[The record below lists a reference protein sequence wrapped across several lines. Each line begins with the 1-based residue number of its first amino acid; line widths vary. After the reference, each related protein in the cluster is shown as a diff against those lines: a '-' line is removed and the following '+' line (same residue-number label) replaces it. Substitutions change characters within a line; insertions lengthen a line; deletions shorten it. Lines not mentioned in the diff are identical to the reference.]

1 MPLTLPGRFA
11 ETMDRLYPGDGNGVG
26 DGGGPVAVALSGG
39 GDSTA
44 LLHLC
49 ADWARTRGIALQA
62 VSVDH
67 GLRPE
72 AGGELDRAADQCKAL
87 GIAHSRLTWRGW
99 DGAGNLQ
106 AAARTARYRLIAD
119 WARAHGIASVAL
131 GHTLDDQAETVLLR
145 LARGS
150 GVDGLS
156 AMRPVRRAD
165 GVTWLRPLLGERRQ
179 TLRDMLTTAGIGWS
193 EDPSNE
199 DARFDRVRVRRA
211 LQQLEPLG
219 IDAETLAQ
227 TAERMQSARAVLEA
241 AAQNAARE
249 IAHTRGGAVFLQTD
263 PLMALPEETR
273 HRLLIHALRWVASA
287 AYGPRRAA
295 MAEVDAAIRAGRNF
309 TLHGCLIGAAK
320 GRCVIA
326 REPAAVEGL
335 VARVGETWDNRWIVH
350 GPAQGVEVR
359 ALGENGLKSCP
370 DWRSTGLPRAVLLA
384 SPAVWRARTL
394 VAAPLANAQT
404 GWSAELIHPANHF
417 LSSVL
422 SH

>member
-1 MPLTLPGRFA
+1 MPLTLSGRFA
-11 ETMDRLYPGDGNGVG
+11 ETMDRLCPGDGNGA
-26 DGGGPVAVALSGG
+26 VAVALSGG
-39 GDSTA
+39 GDSMA
-44 LLHLC
+44 LLQLC
-49 ADWARTRGIALQA
+49 ADWARARAVALQA

-72 AGGELDRAADQCKAL
+72 AGAELDRAARQCAAL
-87 GIAHSRLTWRGW
+87 EVAHTRLTWRGW

-106 AAARTARYRLIAD
+106 AAARTARYRLIAE
-119 WARAHGIASVAL
+119 WARARGVAAVAL

-156 AMRPVRRAD
+156 AMRPRREAD
-165 GVTWLRPLLGERRQ
+165 GLIWLRPLLGERRQ
-179 TLRDMLTTAGIGWS
+179 ALRDMLSAAGIGWS

-219 IDAETLAQ
+219 IDAARLAQ
-227 TAERMQSARAVLEA
+227 TAERMQSAREVLEVA
-241 AAQNAARE
+241 ARDAARE
-249 IAHTRGGAVFLQTD
+249 IAHTRGGAVFLQTER
-263 PLMALPEETR
+263 LVALPDETR
-273 HRLLIHALRWVASA
+273 RRLLIHALRWVAGA

-295 MAEVDAAIRAGRNF
+295 VSALEAAIRAGRSF
-309 TLHGCLIGAAK
+309 TLHGCLIGAAN
-320 GRCVIA
+320 GRCVVG

-335 VARVGETWDNRWIVH
+335 AARVGETWDNRWIVH
-350 GPAQGVEVR
+350 GPTEGVEVR

-370 DWRSTGLPRAVLLA
+370 DWRSGGLPRAVLMA
-384 SPAVWRARTL
+384 SPAVWRRGEL
-394 VAAPLANAQT
+394 VAAPLAKYGQ

-417 LSSVL
+417 LSSLL

>member
-11 ETMDRLYPGDGNGVG
+11 ETMDRLFP
-26 DGGGPVAVALSGG
+26 GGGLAVAVSGG

-49 ADWARTRGIALQA
+49 ADWARARSVALRA

-72 AGGELDRAADQCKAL
+72 AAGELDRVAGQCAAL
-87 GIAHSRLTWRGW
+87 GIAHTRLAWRGW

-106 AAARTARYRLIAD
+106 AAARAARYRLIAD
-119 WARAHGIASVAL
+119 WARARGIASAAL

-165 GVTWLRPLLGERRQ
+165 GLTWLRPLLGERREA
-179 TLRDMLTTAGIGWS
+179 LRDMLRAKGIGWS
-193 EDPSNE
+193 EDPSN
-199 DARFDRVRVRRA
+199 DDPRFDRVRVRQA
-211 LQQLEPLG
+211 LQRLEPLG
-219 IDAETLAQ
+219 IDAGKLAQ
-227 TAERMQSARAVLEA
+227 TARRMQSARAVLET
-241 AAQNAARE
+241 AAQRAARE
-249 IAHTRGGAVFLQTD
+249 IAQIRAGAVFLETER
-263 PLMALPEETR
+263 LMALPEETR

-287 AYGPRRAA
+287 AYAPRRAA
-295 MAEVDAAIRAGRNF
+295 MAELDAAIRAGRNL

-320 GRCVIA
+320 GRCVVA

-335 VARVGETWDNRWIVH
+335 AAPVGETWDRRWIVR
-350 GPAQGVEVR
+350 GPAEGVEVR

-370 DWRSTGLPRAVLLA
+370 EWRSTGLARMVLLA
-384 SPAVWRARTL
+384 SPAVWRGHDL
-394 VAAPLANAQT
+394 VAAPLANLEN
-404 GWSAELIHPANHF
+404 GWSAELIHPENHF